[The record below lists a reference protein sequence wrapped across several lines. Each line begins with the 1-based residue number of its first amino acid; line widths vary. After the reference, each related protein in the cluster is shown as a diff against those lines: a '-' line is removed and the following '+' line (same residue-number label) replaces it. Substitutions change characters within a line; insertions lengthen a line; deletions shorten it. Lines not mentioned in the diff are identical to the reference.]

1 MESTQ
6 NWVLFLCENRF
17 TKTFEISNLAE
28 ILFTL
33 AQHQSMSDIK
43 SYEKELAFQAD
54 RRKATTEFIK
64 IISDLW
70 YDKAIEVV
78 LFKNQIIDKNVSDII
93 NLHEYAG
100 EFVQKPISIFDSVEI
115 LRAINDLNLPP
126 AKLDIGKL
134 TFEYHSDVHNNLNVK
149 AFVIDKLKDAQTSE
163 AVKPKDVVLYG
174 FGRIGRLVAREL
186 MAKTG
191 RGSQLRLRA
200 IVVRGAINQEVLEKR
215 AALLKTDSVHG
226 QFAGTVEVDAN
237 NNALLINGTTVRF
250 INADKPEDI
259 DYTKYGIYNAL
270 VIDNTGAFRDK
281 EALSRHLESKGANK
295 VLLTAPGKEVPNI
308 VHGVNHKSFDPD
320 KTKIYSAASCTTNAI
335 TPVLK
340 VIEDSL
346 GIKKG
351 HLETI
356 HAYTNDQNLVDNMH
370 SKYRRGRAAALNMVI
385 TETGAGPAV
394 AKALPS
400 LKGKLTSNAIRVP
413 VPNGSLAILHLEVKN
428 KTTVEGINTI
438 LKKYALEGDL
448 VEQIKYSLSNE
459 LVSSDIVGT
468 SAPSIYDSKATIVS
482 PDGKS
487 IVLYIWYDN
496 EYGYSHQVIRLA
508 KYIAKVRR
516 YTYY

>member
-1 MESTQ
+1 M
-6 NWVLFLCENRF
+6 ND
-17 TKTFEISNLAE
+17 NL
-28 ILFTL
+28 
-33 AQHQSMSDIK
+33 

-100 EFVQKPISIFDSVEI
+100 EFVQKPMSIFDSVEI

-134 TFEYHSDVHNNLNVK
+134 TYEYNSSQNAHLNVK
-149 AFVIDKLKDAQTSE
+149 AFVIDKLKGAQTTK
-163 AVKPKDVVLYG
+163 AIKPKDVVLYG

-200 IVVRGAINQEVLEKR
+200 IVIRGEMNREVLEKR

-226 QFAGTVEVDAN
+226 PFTGTVDVDVEKQ
-237 NNALLINGTTVRF
+237 ALIINGTTVKI
-250 INADKPEDI
+250 INANQPEDI
-259 DYTKYGIYNAL
+259 DYTKYGIADAL
-270 VIDNTGAFRDK
+270 IIDNTGAFRDNK
-281 EALSRHLESKGANK
+281 ELTRHLKSKGASK

-308 VHGVNHKSFDPD
+308 VHGVNHKDFDPD

-335 TPVLK
+335 TPILK

-370 SKYRRGRAAALNMVI
+370 NKYRRGRAAALNMVI
-385 TETGAGPAV
+385 TETGAGSAV

-413 VPNGSLAILHLEVKN
+413 VPNGSLAILNLEVKN
-428 KTTVEGINTI
+428 KTSKEGIDTI
-438 LKKYALEGDL
+438 IKKYALEGDL
-448 VEQIKYSLSNE
+448 VEQIKYGLSNE

-468 SAPSIYDSKATIVS
+468 TAPSIYDSKATIVA
-482 PDGKS
+482 PGGKNV
-487 IVLYIWYDN
+487 VLYIWYDN
-496 EYGYSHQVIRLA
+496 EYGYSHQVVRLA